1 MTAPEGQPP
10 PPTHIAGYRVERVL
24 AVTAMATVYLVHS
37 PTLPR
42 REVLKVLQPEHAN
55 GDHVRAQFLHEADIT
70 AGLEHPN
77 IVRVF
82 SRGET
87 DTGQLW
93 IAMEYV
99 EGTNAETALRDGQM
113 TPERAVHIITE
124 VARALDYAH
133 SHGVVHQDIK
143 PSNFLIAAQKLPGG
157 LDRVVLTDF
166 GAALSPHSRGAGDGP
181 MSATLAYSAPEVI
194 TGTAALDGRAD
205 VYSLACTLFRLLTG
219 EHPYPTDAGV
229 GATVKAHLDTT
240 PPRVSDRLSWASP
253 QLDSVIAKA
262 LAKNPADRYPT
273 AGDFAAAA
281 NAAPTLPLPLA
292 PVAPRDDR
300 DEPPPRTELGGAE
313 SHGAAADFISLLPHT
328 RAVSQR
334 RQLLAAIAVA
344 GVLIVALSVWLI
356 GRGSDPPDT
365 APTAAPQTTST
376 APPSEILREP
386 GKNYSAVVSGTLN
399 APEITAPPQAIAYW
413 SGPISMI
420 AAQAG
425 ARDIPAY
432 PEVTARPVATS
443 TAAVRTDRIR
453 TAQAGQLL
461 LFLLMMLLAGM
472 VLSNLVEEKAN
483 KVIEV
488 LAAAIPMDAVF
499 LGKLVA
505 MLGVSFVGI
514 AVWVMFGGAIAL
526 LAGEALPRL
535 PDTPYF

>member
-1 MTAPEGQPP
+1 MTRGGWCRPFTKEDTHKHLFFPKRRTKLHVHRRTICQP
-10 PPTHIAGYRVERVL
+10 
-24 AVTAMATVYLVHS
+24 
-37 PTLPR
+37 
-42 REVLKVLQPEHAN
+42 
-55 GDHVRAQFLHEADIT
+55 
-70 AGLEHPN
+70 
-77 IVRVF
+77 
-82 SRGET
+82 
-87 DTGQLW
+87 
-93 IAMEYV
+93 
-99 EGTNAETALRDGQM
+99 
-113 TPERAVHIITE
+113 
-124 VARALDYAH
+124 
-133 SHGVVHQDIK
+133 
-143 PSNFLIAAQKLPGG
+143 
-157 LDRVVLTDF
+157 
-166 GAALSPHSRGAGDGP
+166 
-181 MSATLAYSAPEVI
+181 SATLAYSAPEVI

-376 APPSEILREP
+376 APPAALEDLRRLLPSGYPADACTPAPSPDSATVITCGPNTDP
-386 GKNYSAVVSGTLN
+386 GGPRSATYTLGLTLDGGHLIAGLLVLLGGCSRVGKPQEVHPGVSRAGR
-399 APEITAPPQAIAYW
+399 APGRRYRSPDR
-413 SGPISMI
+413 
-420 AAQAG
+420 
-425 ARDIPAY
+425 ARRRRDRRGRTI
-432 PEVTARPVATS
+432 ARPVGRS
-443 TAAVRTDRIR
+443 
-453 TAQAGQLL
+453 GQS
-461 LFLLMMLLAGM
+461 A
-472 VLSNLVEEKAN
+472 
-483 KVIEV
+483 
-488 LAAAIPMDAVF
+488 
-499 LGKLVA
+499 LGQ
-505 MLGVSFVGI
+505 
-514 AVWVMFGGAIAL
+514 
-526 LAGEALPRL
+526 R
-535 PDTPYF
+535 

>member
-124 VARALDYAH
+124 VAHALDYAH

-166 GAALSPHSRGAGDGP
+166 GAALSPHSRGTGDGP

-205 VYSLACTLFRLLTG
+205 VYALACTLFRLLTG

-229 GATVKAHLDTT
+229 GATVKAHSDTT

-281 NAAPTLPLPLA
+281 SAALTLPPPSAPAAPPA
-292 PVAPRDDR
+292 AR
-300 DEPPPRTELGGAE
+300 DEPPPHTELGGAE

-334 RQLLAAIAVA
+334 RQLLAALAVA
-344 GVLIVALSVWLI
+344 AVLIIALSVWLI
-356 GRGSDPPDT
+356 GRGSDPRGT
-365 APTAAPQTTST
+365 APTAAPPTTT
-376 APPSEILREP
+376 AAPPAALQDLRRLLPSGYPAEACTP
-386 GKNYSAVVSGTLN
+386 GPSPDGATVITCGPNTDPGGPRSATYTL
-399 APEITAPPQAIAYW
+399 
-413 SGPISMI
+413 
-420 AAQAG
+420 AAG
-425 ARDIPAY
+425 
-432 PEVTARPVATS
+432 PEVL
-443 TAAVRTDRIR
+443 RTTFD
-453 TAQAGQLL
+453 Q
-461 LFLLMMLLAGM
+461 
-472 VLSNLVEEKAN
+472 LVESTTVVVCPGNIQSPGPWRRNDTPA
-483 KVIEV
+483 VTRGTV
-488 LAAAIPMDAVF
+488 LCGLNNGRPRVVWTNDAQR
-499 LGKLVA
+499 L
-505 MLGVSFVGI
+505 I
-514 AVWVMFGGAIAL
+514 ADVQSGGPTD
-526 LAGEALPRL
+526 PRL
-535 PDTPYF
+535 DQLYAWWGTHS